1 MRSLTGRAN
10 RGHSMIFHTN
20 PPRGAT
26 PRRDRQ
32 RISHQ
37 HLMVVARLSALGIAR
52 IRTRAEAAQH
62 LMVVAG
68 LSALVAV
75 AALVTPSGDVKAR
88 RAPAE
93 LSVGSAPAESP
104 APLSDKLAAQ
114 WIDGEAI
121 AEPARAEPGISRP
134 SLTEQGSTEQSSAE
148 QTSAEQ
154 SAPRQALPG
163 QVAPAPLVPGQDAIA
178 VAEATA
184 AAPDWE
190 AFPVRSGDNLSLL
203 FKRAG
208 FSSTDV
214 YRIVHSAAGGR
225 DLERIYPGQSLAFRR
240 DAQGRLA
247 AVRHTIDPVHS
258 VLYERLD
265 EGFSSQPSMREPER
279 RATWASAEI
288 ESSLFLAGRAAGL
301 SNNLIMELA
310 AIFGGVL
317 DFVLDPRRGDTM
329 EVLYEQLYVD
339 GEKYRDG
346 NVIAASLTNRGERF
360 NAYRYVDRN
369 GTASYYDESG
379 VSMRKAFLMAPVDF
393 TRISS
398 NFNPRRL
405 HPIYKTV
412 RPHNGT
418 DYVAPRGTPVLA
430 AGDGRVIK
438 AGYSRANGH
447 YVVIQHGQRYTT
459 KYLHLH
465 KRRVKSGQGV
475 VQGQVIGAVGSTGA
489 ATGAHLHYEFLV
501 GGVHRN
507 PRTIHKSLPKA
518 KSLPEAEMPGFQLA
532 IAEARMQ
539 LAQRREERR
548 LALQDTA
555 APIHAP

>member
-1 MRSLTGRAN
+1 MRGLPGCAN

-32 RISHQ
+32 QISRQ
-37 HLMVVARLSALGIAR
+37 HLMAVARLSALGISS
-52 IRTRAEAAQH
+52 RAEAAQH

-104 APLSDKLAAQ
+104 APRRDKLAAP
-114 WIDGEAI
+114 WIDGQAI
-121 AEPARAEPGISRP
+121 AEPTRAEPASAEPAISR
-134 SLTEQGSTEQSSAE
+134 QSSAE
-148 QTSAEQ
+148 QNSPEQSLAEQ
-154 SAPRQALPG
+154 SAPRPALPG
-163 QVAPAPLVPGQDAIA
+163 PVAPAPVVPEQDAIT

-184 AAPDWE
+184 AAPAWE
-190 AFPVRSGDNLSLL
+190 AFPVRRGDNLSLL

-214 YRIVHSAAGGR
+214 YRIVHSAARGR

-240 DAQGRLA
+240 DAQGELA

-265 EGFSSQPSMREPER
+265 EGFSSQPSVREPER
-279 RATWASAEI
+279 RPTWASAKI
-288 ESSLFLAGRAAGL
+288 ESSLFLAGRDAGL

-369 GTASYYDESG
+369 GTANYYDESG

-438 AGYSRANGH
+438 AGYSKANGH
-447 YVVIQHGQRYTT
+447 YVVIQHGERYTT

-465 KRRVKSGQGV
+465 KRRVKSGQSV
-475 VQGQVIGAVGSTGA
+475 VQGQIIGAVGSTGA

-501 GGVHRN
+501 AGVHRN

-532 IAEARMQ
+532 IAEARTQ
-539 LAQRREERR
+539 LAQRREDRR
-548 LALQDTA
+548 LALQDTS

>member
-1 MRSLTGRAN
+1 MRSLPGRAN
-10 RGHSMIFHTN
+10 RGHSMIFHHTN

-26 PRRDRQ
+26 PRRDRRQ
-32 RISHQ
+32 ISHQ
-37 HLMVVARLSALGIAR
+37 HLMA
-52 IRTRAEAAQH
+52 
-62 LMVVAG
+62 VAG

-75 AALVTPSGDVKAR
+75 ATLVTPSGDVKAR

-93 LSVGSAPAESP
+93 LSVGNAPAESP
-104 APLSDKLAAQ
+104 APPHDKLAAQ
-114 WIDGEAI
+114 WIDGEAT
-121 AEPARAEPGISRP
+121 AEQATAEPGVA
-134 SLTEQGSTEQSSAE
+134 ESSVAE
-148 QTSAEQ
+148 QTVAEQ
-154 SAPRQALPG
+154 TVAEPGAPRQALPG
-163 QVAPAPLVPGQDAIA
+163 QVAPAPLAPEQDAIA
-178 VAEATA
+178 VAAATA
-184 AAPDWE
+184 AAPAWE

-208 FSSTDV
+208 FSSADV
-214 YRIVHSAAGGR
+214 YRIVHSAARGR

-265 EGFSSQPSMREPER
+265 EGFSSRPSVREPER
-279 RATWASAEI
+279 RPTWASAKI

-310 AIFGGVL
+310 TIFGGVL

-369 GTASYYDESG
+369 GTANYYDESG

-438 AGYSRANGH
+438 AGYSKANGH
-447 YVVIQHGQRYTT
+447 YVFIQHGERYTT

-475 VQGQVIGAVGSTGA
+475 VQGQIIGAVGSTGA
-489 ATGAHLHYEFLV
+489 ATGPHLHYEFLV
-501 GGVHRN
+501 AGVHRN

-532 IAEARMQ
+532 IAEARTQ
-539 LAQRREERR
+539 LAQRREDRR

>member
-10 RGHSMIFHTN
+10 RGHSMFFYHTN

-32 RISHQ
+32 QISHQ
-37 HLMVVARLSALGIAR
+37 HLMA
-52 IRTRAEAAQH
+52 
-62 LMVVAG
+62 VAG

-104 APLSDKLAAQ
+104 APLRDKLAAQ

-121 AEPARAEPGISRP
+121 AEQASAETTSAGQAISRQ
-134 SLTEQGSTEQSSAE
+134 SLTEPSSAE
-148 QTSAEQ
+148 QSLAEQGSAEQ
-154 SAPRQALPG
+154 GAPRQALPG
-163 QVAPAPLVPGQDAIA
+163 QVAPAPLVPEQDA

-184 AAPDWE
+184 APAWE
-190 AFPVRSGDNLSLL
+190 VFPVRSGDNLSLL

-208 FSSTDV
+208 FSSADV

-265 EGFSSQPSMREPER
+265 EGFSSQPSVREPER
-279 RATWASAEI
+279 RPTWASAKI

-369 GTASYYDESG
+369 GTANYYDESG

-438 AGYSRANGH
+438 AG
-447 YVVIQHGQRYTT
+447 
-459 KYLHLH
+459 
-465 KRRVKSGQGV
+465 
-475 VQGQVIGAVGSTGA
+475 
-489 ATGAHLHYEFLV
+489 
-501 GGVHRN
+501 
-507 PRTIHKSLPKA
+507 
-518 KSLPEAEMPGFQLA
+518 
-532 IAEARMQ
+532 
-539 LAQRREERR
+539 
-548 LALQDTA
+548 
-555 APIHAP
+555 

>member
-1 MRSLTGRAN
+1 
-10 RGHSMIFHTN
+10 MIFRHTN

-104 APLSDKLAAQ
+104 APLRDKLAVQ

-121 AEPARAEPGISRP
+121 AEPDSAEQAISRQSPPKPTSAEPG
-134 SLTEQGSTEQSSAE
+134 SAE
-148 QTSAEQ
+148 QG
-154 SAPRQALPG
+154 APRQAPPG
-163 QVAPAPLVPGQDAIA
+163 QVAPAPVVPEQDAIA

-184 AAPDWE
+184 AATAWE

-208 FSSTDV
+208 FSSADV

-265 EGFSSQPSMREPER
+265 EGFSSRPSVREPER
-279 RATWASAEI
+279 RPTWASAEI

-369 GTASYYDESG
+369 GTANYYDESG

-438 AGYSRANGH
+438 AGYSKANGH
-447 YVVIQHGQRYTT
+447 YVFIQHGERYTT

-465 KRRVKSGQGV
+465 KRQVKSGQGV
-475 VQGQVIGAVGSTGA
+475 EQGQIIGAVGSTGA
-489 ATGAHLHYEFLV
+489 ATGPHLHYEFLV
-501 GGVHRN
+501 AGVHRN

-518 KSLPEAEMPGFQLA
+518 KSLPEAEMPVFQLA
-532 IAEARMQ
+532 IAEARTQ
-539 LAQRREERR
+539 LAQRREDRR